1 MVYFKSMPNLFEPN
15 GVMRNQLGLDYSDCF
30 FLLSLFV
37 YSFCKLMNPI
47 SFKGLVIWLTK

>member
-47 SFKGLVIWLTK
+47 SFKGLVI